1 MVIFTAKLNK
11 KRLFAVAAVIVI
23 AAAAF
28 LLSRP
33 HGQPYDADDV
43 LGSSSAEVGGIKTNE
58 DRLAYISS
66 LGYSVAAE
74 PLSENAV
81 FAYVQ
86 ETADQIARYLGLSLK
101 IREIR
106 RMPGLTAFAAD
117 DL

>member
-1 MVIFTAKLNK
+1 MLLRV
-11 KRLFAVAAVIVI
+11 AVV
-23 AAAAF
+23 
-28 LLSRP
+28 SP
-33 HGQPYDADDV
+33 Q
-43 LGSSSAEVGGIKTNE
+43 EVRVVCFPVG
-58 DRLAYISS
+58 
-66 LGYSVAAE
+66 AE
-74 PLSENAV
+74 PLGEKAV